1 MQDALADHEVSK
13 EDGKTA
19 ISRRNSTQSKPWLR
33 SAQKFSSMRSS
44 KRTDSMTHSTI
55 SDDDEGGGN
64 KGSDVA
70 VNGKRALGTAVN
82 TLVDGALDAALEAA
96 VATLFAGGVVK

>member
-1 MQDALADHEVSK
+1 MSK

-19 ISRRNSTQSKPWLR
+19 ISRRNSEPAKAWR
-33 SAQKFSSMRSS
+33 MSAKKGSSM
-44 KRTDSMTHSTI
+44 KRGPSVEEDV
-55 SDDDEGGGN
+55 DVGGGD
-64 KGSDVA
+64 KGPGVT
-70 VNGKRALGTAVN
+70 VNGERAMGTAVN